1 MASSSDSSRDLYV
14 LGTLSRGKTHGH
26 ELMKT
31 IRVSHADRWV
41 SLSEKHVYYV
51 LQKLAS
57 RGWVSE
63 TEERDSALPPR
74 KVYELT
80 PAGRAALVD
89 LLRSRTL
96 QEAFVPVPFD
106 AVFGMLAYTD
116 VLSRDEVLEILHARR
131 EVLARRRAEDELP
144 KAGRLAIERS
154 FGYLARC
161 LYEKAQM
168 LLEAELG
175 WLDAVIRRVER
186 SDWAAMRVP
195 DAYLESSSVPGAPG
209 GKGKR

>member
-1 MASSSDSSRDLYV
+1 MATSSDSSRDLYV

-26 ELMKT
+26 DLMKT

-51 LQKLAS
+51 LRKLAS
-57 RGWVSE
+57 RGWVNE

-80 PAGRAALVD
+80 PAGRVALAD
-89 LLRSRTL
+89 LLRSQALR
-96 QEAFVPVPFD
+96 EAFVPSPFD

-116 VLSRDEVLEILHARR
+116 VLSRDQVLEILRARR
-131 EVLARRRAEDELP
+131 EVLARRRAEDALP
-144 KAGRLAIERS
+144 KAGRLAIARS
-154 FGYLARC
+154 FGHLARC
-161 LYEKAQM
+161 LYEKAQI

-175 WLDAVIRRVER
+175 WLDAAILRIER

-195 DAYLESSSVPGAPG
+195 DAYLEQSSLPAAPAK
-209 GKGKR
+209 KGEP